1 MFVLRNSNKDCENRS
16 LQEILK
22 SLNLKFLILE
32 SSFLNLY
39 TISMAFCVFCE
50 IAAGKLP
57 YHLVAQ
63 DENFMAIL
71 GIFPNTKGMTVVFPK
86 KHYGS
91 YVFHLEDDVIKDLML
106 FAKKV
111 AKKIDKKLPTVMRT
125 GMVVEG
131 FGVDHAH
138 VKLFPLHGKKT
149 KDWKPIESSKDDY
162 YEEYPGYISSHDSK
176 RADDKELAKLAA
188 LLRE

>member
-1 MFVLRNSNKDCENRS
+1 
-16 LQEILK
+16 
-22 SLNLKFLILE
+22 
-32 SSFLNLY
+32 
-39 TISMAFCVFCE
+39 MAFCVFCE

-57 YHLVAQ
+57 HHTVAE
-63 DENFMAIL
+63 DEKHIAIL

-86 KHYGS
+86 KHHPS
-91 YVFHLEDDVIKDLML
+91 YIFDLEDTIVSDLIL

-111 AKKIDKKLPTVMRT
+111 AKQIDKKIPTVMRT

-149 KDWKPIESSKDDY
+149 KEWKPIESGRDEY
-162 YEEYPGYISSHDSK
+162 YDVYPGFISSHDAK
-176 RADDKELAKLAA
+176 RADDKELAELAKKL
-188 LLRE
+188 RK

>member
-1 MFVLRNSNKDCENRS
+1 M
-16 LQEILK
+16 
-22 SLNLKFLILE
+22 
-32 SSFLNLY
+32 
-39 TISMAFCVFCE
+39 FCVFCE
-50 IAAGKLP
+50 IAAGKIP
-57 YHLVAQ
+57 SHLVA
-63 DENFMAIL
+63 ENKDFLAIL

-91 YVFHLEDDVIKDLML
+91 YVFDLDDIVLKDLML

-111 AKKIDKKLPTVMRT
+111 ALQIDAKIPTVMRT

-149 KDWKPIESSKDDY
+149 KNWQVRESGKDEY
-162 YEEYPGYISSHDSK
+162 YEEYPGFISSHDSK
-176 RADDKELAKLAA
+176 RADDKELAKLAKQ
-188 LLRE
+188 LRTK